1 MIRPR
6 TVSTGSLALDGPGLF
21 LVGIFGYA
29 VAMLIA
35 HWALW

>member
-1 MIRPR
+1 MIRR
-6 TVSTGSLALDGPGLF
+6 RVSTGSLALDGLGLF
-21 LVGIFGYA
+21 LVGAFGYA